1 MKKDYHFYHKRSI
14 IYGISAL
21 IFILLAFLPVL
32 FHFFIVSKDITS
44 YVQLG
49 LGMIGFTSY
58 FLSVR
63 CQSKRDNIQR
73 AERRQ
78 KKKAEFNNIVKL
90 VKEQYY
96 LEAVDALYDYDNKY
110 N

>member
-1 MKKDYHFYHKRSI
+1 MKKDYHFYHKRSN
-14 IYGISAL
+14 IYGVSAL

-32 FHFFIVSKDITS
+32 FHFFIVSIDITS

-49 LGMIGFTSY
+49 LGMIAFTFY
-58 FLSVR
+58 FLCVR

-78 KKKAEFNNIVKL
+78 IKKKEFNEIL
-90 VKEQYY
+90 TLIKEHKDE
-96 LEAVDALYDYDNKY
+96 EAYDALCNYINKY
-110 N
+110 D